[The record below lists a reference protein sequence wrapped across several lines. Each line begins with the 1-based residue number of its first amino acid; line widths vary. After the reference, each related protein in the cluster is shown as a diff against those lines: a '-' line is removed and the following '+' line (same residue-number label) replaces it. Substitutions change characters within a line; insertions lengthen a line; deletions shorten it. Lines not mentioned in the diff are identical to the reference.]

1 LWFGVT
7 AVLAATVAACGETSV
22 AAKRP
27 SSPAQQLARGTRQ
40 VAAHE
45 VLNPLGSVPTLT
57 QLTDNFAV
65 LRRPQTAA
73 DRSWKPN
80 CSCAG
85 AARQLYGL
93 TRFTVKLS
101 HGYRVF
107 LDVEQFIAGGQ
118 ENTPAGS
125 YNLNLDIVD
134 RYGNTSSTSFG
145 PNTQYAIQPLSTVR
159 PALAGVHPHGGAVF
173 ASVVPDGVASVSW
186 TLGCPRGRRSTTGTA
201 NVPSQTVRVRVVNNV
216 AATWLSKAPADCP
229 GVTKVVWRSATGHVI
244 TSFAGYGNL
253 PAPPFV
259 AGKLGRG
266 TRHLLTSSGVGS
278 ARIGEGATKALSTLT
293 QLLGPP
299 ADANVKVQG
308 CAVDSETVWTSP
320 SVADPL
326 SAYVKN
332 GRFVG
337 YQYGSSAEQN
347 GLKHGPGAVLETDRG
362 LTLGD
367 TIGAAKRMYP
377 TGFATR
383 SSSDVGYWSVQSD
396 GARLSGLALP
406 NSHPAHRVA
415 AGDLVAAIGA
425 GMAANCKPTTQIN
438 RPLLIPVPGAH
449 ASART
454 RALYYLR
461 LALLHTRESRACP
474 RPTTVPATASGTLNP
489 ALLSALA
496 VLRRPRIG
504 ADDLPR
510 QLRGNNNPAGR
521 FTQYIRF
528 ARKTAGVSYYLVP
541 TSSGSRIGTGL
552 TQHCLAATV
561 SAVHAETKRIPA
573 SLRAATLAWTARYVT
588 QEREIETRQGG
599 DEVCLLF
606 AGHDVS
612 GGTCGANAT
621 DIQHWGLVSS
631 FGLVSGVVPDGV
643 ATVKMHYR
651 AYEGNP
657 AVTDTAK
664 VINNVFVTT
673 ITRPQGTR
681 SVWPTIVWRSAS
693 GSVLRTISGRVVGV
707 ASSGWCGG
715 TGDC

>member
-1 LWFGVT
+1 M
-7 AVLAATVAACGETSV
+7 
-22 AAKRP
+22 
-27 SSPAQQLARGTRQ
+27 
-40 VAAHE
+40 
-45 VLNPLGSVPTLT
+45 
-57 QLTDNFAV
+57 DNFAV

-93 TRFTVKLS
+93 TRFAVKLP

-107 LDVEQFIAGGQ
+107 IDVEQFISGGQ

-134 RYGNTSSTSFG
+134 RYGNTDSTSFG
-145 PNTQYAIQPLSTVR
+145 PNTQYTVQPLSTAR
-159 PALAGVHPHGGAVF
+159 PALAEARPHGGAAF

-186 TLGCPRGRRSTTGTA
+186 TLGCPRGRRSTTSTT
-201 NVPSQTVRVRVVNNV
+201 NIPSQTVRVRVVNNV
-216 AATWLSKAPADCP
+216 AAAWLSKAPADCP
-229 GVTKVVWRSATGHVI
+229 GATKVVWRSASGRVV

-259 AGKLGRG
+259 VGKLGAG

-278 ARIGEGATKALSTLT
+278 ARIGESSTKALSTLT
-293 QLLGPP
+293 QLLGTP

-308 CAVDSETVWTSP
+308 CAIDSETVWTSP

-326 SAYVKN
+326 TVYVKG
-332 GRFVG
+332 GRFAG
-337 YQYGSSAEQN
+337 YQYGSAAEQN
-347 GLKHGPGAVLETDRG
+347 GLKHGPGAVLETERG

-377 TGFATR
+377 TRFATSASR
-383 SSSDVGYWSVQSD
+383 DVGYWSAESD

-406 NSHPAHRVA
+406 NYYPAHRVA
-415 AGDLVAAIGA
+415 AADLVAAIGA
-425 GMAANCKPTTQIN
+425 GMAANCKPTSPIP
-438 RPLLIPVPGAH
+438 RPPAIAAPGAH

-454 RALYYLR
+454 RALYYLQI
-461 LALLHTRESRACP
+461 ALLHTRASAACP
-474 RPTTVPATASGTLNP
+474 RPTTAPATATGTLNP

-504 ADDLPR
+504 AAELPR

-528 ARKTAGVSYYLVP
+528 ARKTAGISYYLVP
-541 TSSGSRIGTGL
+541 TSSGSRVEPGL

-573 SLRAATLAWTARYVT
+573 SFRAATLAWTARFVT
-588 QEREIETRQGG
+588 QERNIATRRTG

-606 AGHDVS
+606 AGHDLS
-612 GGTCGANAT
+612 GGTCGANAA
-621 DIQHWGLVSS
+621 DIRHWGLVSS
-631 FGLVSGVVPDGV
+631 FGPVSGVVPDGV
-643 ATVKMHYR
+643 ATVKIHYR

-681 SVWPTIVWRSAS
+681 SVSPTIVWRSAS
-693 GSVLRTISGRVVGV
+693 GNVLRTSSGRVVGV
-707 ASSGWCGG
+707 ASSGWCDGDGG
-715 TGDC
+715 C